1 MPKRLSRSITIK
13 PTHFSQ
19 AHKALNK
26 LALVYFSSLILRQVL
41 HPLPH
46 SSWVL
51 FLVLHPQ
58 HLYLQYTL
66 CQRSSVPFTGEDQ
79 HGSAHF
85 YVTLPFPE
93 RTSGTARSKLV
104 HSCQSVLQYF
114 STLFVSFIK
123 FATERC
129 YLLSHLC
136 LLSLF
141 YPMKYEFNVGS
152 TLPFFF
158 ILVLP

>member
-1 MPKRLSRSITIK
+1 MPRKAFQVHYNKTNSL
-13 PTHFSQ
+13 FQ
-19 AHKALNK
+19 AHKVLHK
-26 LALVYFSSLILRQVL
+26 LALVYFSSLILCQVL

-46 SSWVL
+46 SPWVL

-66 CQRSSVPFTGEDQ
+66 CQKSSVPFTGEDQ

-93 RTSGTARSKLV
+93 KTSGTARSKLV

-114 STLFVSFIK
+114 TTLFVSFIE
-123 FATERC
+123 FATDRC
-129 YLLSHLC
+129 
-136 LLSLF
+136 
-141 YPMKYEFNVGS
+141 
-152 TLPFFF
+152 
-158 ILVLP
+158 